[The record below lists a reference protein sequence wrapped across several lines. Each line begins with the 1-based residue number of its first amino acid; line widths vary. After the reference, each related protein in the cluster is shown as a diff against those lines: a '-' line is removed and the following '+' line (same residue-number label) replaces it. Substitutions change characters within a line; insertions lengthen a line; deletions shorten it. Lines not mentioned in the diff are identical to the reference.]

1 MKRCLALFLHMLMD
15 STPWFLPALFL
26 STALWLTAPQI
37 GPRLE
42 QRPWL
47 AKVYAWVPPGLMTV
61 MLLWRTRA
69 IITLDMSHNE
79 VVMSLTADAGI
90 LARLNLLF
98 TGYGA
103 LEGALL
109 ALLLFAL

>member
-1 MKRCLALFLHMLMD
+1 MVSPRDVPFNSILVNVAFQVG
-15 STPWFLPALFL
+15 A
-26 STALWLTAPQI
+26 
-37 GPRLE
+37 RLE
-42 QRPWL
+42 SRPWL
-47 AKVYAWVPPGLMTV
+47 AKVYAWVPPGLLTV

-79 VVMSLTADAGI
+79 VVMSLTVDAAI

-103 LEGALL
+103 LRERCFRYCCSALL
-109 ALLLFAL
+109 VLVFPA